1 MPRAGWR
8 SKAPKGSR
16 DKQELADATPSD
28 VLSAVLK
35 TLSLSFERDIGMLH
49 GDSVRSLPNGATLSE
64 FQQQLQNLDK
74 LLKEISDSDQ
84 LYIDRI
90 KKIRDERRQKELDK
104 SVATVEEKTLKEYA
118 ADEAG
123 ASSAQLETTDTKIE
137 IKQEES
143 LYSSNGNDK
152 EVVRLSKQQNSTGD
166 SLASKGSGGDIEM
179 STTSEKENTARI
191 QDREGESSESPTFGP
206 NRKRHLPINDDEEEA
221 DNILASNDQKATSTA
236 VQEKSPSTRDSQDD
250 NDDTSLERP
259 VKRQKLDGV
268 TSFDVDRIEN
278 DPLVRN
284 PKSEFVLSQTLP
296 KAAAALG
303 LYQEEGLE
311 STGEEYLKKKY
322 SVASYPTNDLK
333 EYLPGEL
340 PDMDFSCP
348 KPLNQ
353 IQYNTFMSF
362 VDNFFRDITE
372 EDSKLLQTK
381 YILPPSLETDKTYD
395 PETTPYSIPK
405 LGPLYTETWYREDL
419 DEYKRMLGK
428 NTDNTHHSNFGP
440 PQKLPYPPQPR
451 HDQSTVVPKKSP
463 KDIDD
468 SALEMDDVSLGPLT
482 SRLLSA
488 ILKDRGP
495 EDDTEVHTGPTV
507 KEEANT
513 PMSPNNAL
521 LSDVISH
528 ESLSSAQT
536 PMSDI
541 SNSGKLADEG
551 YHVGP
556 GTTSLLKV
564 DLRWMLDS
572 VDLDYPTL
580 EEKLKRELKYVG
592 IYPNTP
598 KNGSNSNNNGGAR
611 AEDPDWLNSREDDE
625 ICAELRELQNT
636 LREVTVKNQ
645 KYKEVLRPLVDR
657 YMAWQEYS
665 SILDDLD
672 KQVDQA
678 YVKRT
683 RVPKKRKKHHYS
695 SSTSSGNSSQIAQQ
709 KAANSNLK
717 SLLEKRQRWINKIG
731 PLFGPPELMKRIPKK
746 SIFNEMDQEEDEDE
760 PDVFENIHDTRYD
773 GIET

>member
-8 SKAPKGSR
+8 SKTPKGSR
-16 DKQELADATPSD
+16 DKQGLADATPSD

-49 GDSVRSLPNGATLSE
+49 GDSVRSLPNVATLSE

-74 LLKEISDSDQ
+74 LLKDISDSDQ

-90 KKIRDERRQKELDK
+90 QKIRDERRQKELDK
-104 SVATVEEKTLKEYA
+104 SVAAAEEKSLKEDA
-118 ADEAG
+118 MEKAG
-123 ASSAQLETTDTKIE
+123 TSSVQLGTTDTKIE

-143 LYSSNGNDK
+143 LGDSGVSND
-152 EVVRLSKQQNSTGD
+152 EVVRASNQHSTAD
-166 SLASKGSGGDIEM
+166 SLTSKGSVGDIEM
-179 STTSEKENTARI
+179 SATNEKENTAHV
-191 QDREGESSESPTFGP
+191 QEREGESSEPPTFMP
-206 NRKRHLPINDDEEEA
+206 NRKRHLPINDDEEETN
-221 DNILASNDQKATSTA
+221 NILVSNDQKATSA
-236 VQEKSPSTRDSQDD
+236 AALEKPPSSKDSQDD
-250 NDDTSLERP
+250 DMSLERP

-372 EDSKLLQTK
+372 DDSKLLQTK
-381 YILPPSLETDKTYD
+381 YILPPNLETDKTYD

-428 NTDNTHHSNFGP
+428 NTDSTHHSNFGP
-440 PQKLPYPPQPR
+440 PQKLAYPPQPR
-451 HDQSTVVPKKSP
+451 HDQSTIVPKKSP
-463 KDIDD
+463 KDIND

-488 ILKDRGP
+488 ILKDRGHA
-495 EDDTEVHTGPTV
+495 DDIEVHNGPVV

-513 PMSPNNAL
+513 PMTPNNAL

-528 ESLSSAQT
+528 ESLSGAQT
-536 PMSDI
+536 PMSDT
-541 SNSGKLADEG
+541 SNLGKLMDEG

-556 GTTSLLKV
+556 GTTSLLKM

-598 KNGSNSNNNGGAR
+598 KSGNNSNNNGGGR
-611 AEDPDWLNSREDDE
+611 TEDPDWLNSREDDE

-678 YVKRT
+678 YIKRT
-683 RVPKKRKKHHYS
+683 RVPKKRKKHHGS
-695 SSTSSGNSSQIAQQ
+695 SSTSSSNSSQIAQQ

-717 SLLEKRQRWINKIG
+717 SLLEKRQRWITKIG

-760 PDVFENIHDTRYD
+760 PDVFENSHDTRYD